1 MASDYQLKKESF
13 GSLVDQIKVD
23 NMEYFRGK
31 TMSRVYMIGK
41 SHDDQPAL
49 LFPKNDVPTEIKEKL
64 NDAFKTIFL
73 DAE

>member
-13 GSLVDQIKVD
+13 GSLVEQIRVD

-41 SHDDQPAL
+41 SNDDSPAL
-49 LFPKNDVPTEIKEKL
+49 LFPKNDVPDAIKERL
-64 NDAFKTIFL
+64 NDAFKSVFL

>member
-13 GSLVDQIKVD
+13 GSLVEQIRVD

-41 SHDDQPAL
+41 SNDDLPAL
-49 LFPKNDVPTEIKEKL
+49 LFPKNDMPNDIKEKL
-64 NDAFKTIFL
+64 NEAFKSIFL

>member
-13 GSLVDQIKVD
+13 GSLVEKIRVD

-31 TMSRVYMIGK
+31 TLSRVFMIGK
-41 SHDDQPAL
+41 SNDDLPAL
-49 LFPKNDVPTEIKEKL
+49 LFPKNDVPADIKDKL
-64 NDAFKTIFL
+64 NHAFKTIFL